1 MVVITEHAWS
11 CQSKVL
17 GVQFNG
23 GGGDQYNVPC
33 VLCGVVVEHH
43 RMYIG
48 VTYKVNMQAIT
59 SMMLVVLSVKCGTDV
74 KLA

>member
-1 MVVITEHAWS
+1 M
-11 CQSKVL
+11 
-17 GVQFNG
+17 G

-48 VTYKVNMQAIT
+48 VTYKVNMHAIT